1 MLKKIGAFLAGAGV
15 LAYGTAVNAA
25 VTIDT
30 AAITSD
36 INDGAT
42 SAGTIASVAI
52 GALAVLVVI
61 GIIVAVIKK
70 F

>member
-1 MLKKIGAFLAGAGV
+1 MFKKICACLAGVGA
-15 LAYGTAVNAA
+15 LTYGTAVNAA
-25 VTIDT
+25 LTIDT

-52 GALAVLVVI
+52 GALAIIVVI
-61 GIIVAVIKK
+61 GIIVAVIKR